1 MGRGQEPNV
10 TKVLHM
16 GEGYTA
22 SIRNIFNDSL
32 DERFE
37 TQNKMLHN
45 IRDRVGVKSEPKRNV
60 WEVGV
65 QQTSILMQHNIWT
78 TPNEKHININSLFA
92 G

>member
-1 MGRGQEPNV
+1 
-10 TKVLHM
+10 M